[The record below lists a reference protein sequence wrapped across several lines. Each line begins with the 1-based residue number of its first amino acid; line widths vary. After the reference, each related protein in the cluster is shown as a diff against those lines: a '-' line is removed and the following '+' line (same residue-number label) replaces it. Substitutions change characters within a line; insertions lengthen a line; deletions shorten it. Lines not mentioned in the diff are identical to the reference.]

1 MPVKVSVK
9 KNSYYDSVTLMLIT
23 KEVKNTEGV
32 RQVLT
37 AMGTELNKELAK
49 DLGLVDDRLKDLT
62 PNDFF
67 IVTDVEREEA
77 FDEVTKTVQQL
88 LNRKRVDVSDYR
100 PPTRKLRL
108 FLWTLYWD
116 TEQTPTLP
124 GKW

>member
-108 FLWTLYWD
+108 FLWILYWD
-116 TEQTPTLP
+116 MEHIRTLP

>member
-1 MPVKVSVK
+1 
-9 KNSYYDSVTLMLIT
+9 
-23 KEVKNTEGV
+23 
-32 RQVLT
+32 
-37 AMGTELNKELAK
+37 MGTELNKELAK

-100 PPTRKLRL
+100 PPTRKPPLYS
-108 FLWTLYWD
+108 WILYWD
-116 TEQTPTLP
+116 MEQIRTLP

>member
-108 FLWTLYWD
+108 FLWILYWD
-116 TEQTPTLP
+116 MEQIRTLP